1 MNLVHKMIEQSIK
14 VRILGGLGMKLANDT
29 IKMLEGLSKDKRGK
43 VEAVVRRH
51 VEACLKNGFPPENI
65 DRVYLEAVEIV
76 NLEAM
81 FPEPVVEEVRDW
93 EPHRHYD
100 QYVSPKAA

>member
-1 MNLVHKMIEQSIK
+1 
-14 VRILGGLGMKLANDT
+14 MKLANDI
-29 IKMLEGLSKDKRGK
+29 IKMLEGLSKDKRNK

-76 NLEAM
+76 DLEAL
-81 FPEPVVEEVRDW
+81 FPEPQVEEVRDW

>member
-1 MNLVHKMIEQSIK
+1 
-14 VRILGGLGMKLANDT
+14 MKLANDI
-29 IKMLEGLSKDKRGK
+29 IKMLEGLSKDKRNK

-51 VEACLKNGFPPENI
+51 VEACRKNGFPPENI
-65 DRVYLEAVEIV
+65 DRVYLEAAEIV
-76 NLEAM
+76 NLEAL
-81 FPEPVVEEVRDW
+81 FPEPVVEEIRDW

>member
-1 MNLVHKMIEQSIK
+1 
-14 VRILGGLGMKLANDT
+14 MKLANET
-29 IKMLEGLSKDKRGK
+29 MKVLNKLSAEKKEK

-51 VEACLKNGFPPENI
+51 VAACLKNGFPPENL

-76 NLEAM
+76 DLEEIY
-81 FPEPVVEEVRDW
+81 PEPKSEEHRNW
-93 EPHRHYD
+93 EPARRYD